1 MQFIRRLSCW
11 GCLALTVALCSSCTL
26 TTQKQ
31 AKNPQNQP
39 TTSPSPTATPQPNQE
54 TPQTPKTGKNGNIPA
69 LSQTCTNEEQGYSIQ
84 YPQQWFTN
92 SGEVVATC
100 HFFDQQPLEIEPRT
114 ENFAA
119 INIRIEAIPFQK
131 LRQMSKETKI
141 SSKQLFKNTTTIGD
155 RTTIVIERQATGKG
169 MLPKNMK
176 FYSYQVDL
184 GDRTFVAT
192 TYDSSSRN
200 YQRNKKILDAMMDS
214 LQIQPSM
221 AEK

>member
-1 MQFIRRLSCW
+1 
-11 GCLALTVALCSSCTL
+11 
-26 TTQKQ
+26 
-31 AKNPQNQP
+31 
-39 TTSPSPTATPQPNQE
+39 
-54 TPQTPKTGKNGNIPA
+54 
-69 LSQTCTNEEQGYSIQ
+69 
-84 YPQQWFTN
+84 
-92 SGEVVATC
+92 VVATC